1 MARGVTNSVLE
12 SIQDYKLQL
21 PGQPDN
27 AELVLNWRIEGA
39 DGRVAEYTTDF
50 NDDIVVTLQA
60 PDGNYAVN
68 VDVVGGD
75 ISSSRGGAAVALF
88 AATPTPTPLPTSTP
102 SPSPTPTPPLAVIVP
117 TTGAPTSLPSGGGAP
132 AINPGPGSIA
142 IGNFE
147 YGGHVT
153 SSGSDRAANAMRNA
167 GMTWMK
173 VQVGHSIGAGTQ
185 GAAQAINDAHA
196 RGFKVLVS
204 LVGNPGQL
212 GAAGADY
219 IRQYA
224 SWAGDIAA
232 LGPDGI
238 EIWNEPNLSREWPEG
253 QISGGNYTALLRETY
268 NTVKSRNGGVLVI
281 SAAPAPTG
289 AEAAFPGR
297 VVNDNTFLQ
306 QMVDAGALQFLDC
319 VGMHYNEG
327 IVGPT
332 RASGDPRDNYYT
344 RYLPTLLD
352 TYWNI
357 TGGQKPI
364 CITELGYLTS
374 EGYGA
379 LPSFFNWAQNV
390 TVAQQAAWL
399 AEAAGYASQSGR
411 VKLMIVWNVDFTRY
425 DADPMAGY
433 AIIRA
438 DGGCPACSALS
449 GAR

>member
-1 MARGVTNSVLE
+1 
-12 SIQDYKLQL
+12 
-21 PGQPDN
+21 
-27 AELVLNWRIEGA
+27 
-39 DGRVAEYTTDF
+39 
-50 NDDIVVTLQA
+50 
-60 PDGNYAVN
+60 
-68 VDVVGGD
+68 
-75 ISSSRGGAAVALF
+75 
-88 AATPTPTPLPTSTP
+88 
-102 SPSPTPTPPLAVIVP
+102 
-117 TTGAPTSLPSGGGAP
+117 
-132 AINPGPGSIA
+132 
-142 IGNFE
+142 
-147 YGGHVT
+147 
-153 SSGSDRAANAMRNA
+153 MRNA

-204 LVGNPGQL
+204 LVGNPSQL